1 MSLLIKFKLNDS
13 TIPGTLYADLSDG
26 KNQKTNLKLFIFEIK
41 KMLQSADCNI
51 DSQF

>member
-26 KNQKTNLKLFIFEIK
+26 KNQTTNLKHKNVVQLRIGEVVYYFSF
-41 KMLQSADCNI
+41 
-51 DSQF
+51 